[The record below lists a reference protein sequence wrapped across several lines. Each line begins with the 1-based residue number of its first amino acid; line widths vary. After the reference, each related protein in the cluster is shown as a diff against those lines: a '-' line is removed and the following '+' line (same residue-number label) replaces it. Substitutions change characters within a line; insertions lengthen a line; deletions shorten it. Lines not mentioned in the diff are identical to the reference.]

1 MGHDLVSDREGVRP
15 HVGLLGHQNGL
26 YGDLTVS
33 ENVRFWGA
41 TVGAT
46 AAEIDAAMAR
56 MGVAGRL
63 VDVSV
68 NKLSAGQKRR
78 TALAGLIAR
87 RARLWLLDEPHA
99 GLDQR
104 GRDELDDTLRLAA
117 DSGATISR
125 RQPRAGSGRIPRDAH
140 RRRRGRSDPD
150 GRRMMTAW
158 RIAWL
163 IARKDLRIE
172 RRSRVLTN
180 QVLPFAGVTM
190 IIFGFALDANSD
202 VLELVAPGLVWLATM
217 FSLLLLVQRA
227 FAVEGDDGAL
237 DAMRVAGVDARAIF
251 FGKAIGLIIQLLV
264 LEVVLLFAAVVLYA
278 ETIPVAGL
286 VLLVTTLVS
295 ATCGLAAV
303 GTLYGGLA
311 AGSKGRET
319 LLPLLTLPAVA
330 PVLIGATRAVESA
343 LGTGAAE
350 LSDGWTWVSLLAV
363 FAVVFGVGGALCV
376 RPADRRIETS
386 VADGP
391 RDPSDA

>member
-1 MGHDLVSDREGVRP
+1 
-15 HVGLLGHQNGL
+15 
-26 YGDLTVS
+26 
-33 ENVRFWGA
+33 
-41 TVGAT
+41 
-46 AAEIDAAMAR
+46 
-56 MGVAGRL
+56 
-63 VDVSV
+63 
-68 NKLSAGQKRR
+68 
-78 TALAGLIAR
+78 
-87 RARLWLLDEPHA
+87 
-99 GLDQR
+99 
-104 GRDELDDTLRLAA
+104 
-117 DSGATISR
+117 
-125 RQPRAGSGRIPRDAH
+125 
-140 RRRRGRSDPD
+140 
-150 GRRMMTAW
+150 MTSL

-163 IARKDLRIE
+163 IARKDLQIE

-190 IIFGFALDANSD
+190 IIFGFALDANTD

-237 DAMRVAGVDARAIF
+237 DAMRVAGVDARSIF

-278 ETIPVAGL
+278 ETVPLSGV

-343 LGTGAAE
+343 LGTGMAE
-350 LSDGWTWVSLLAV
+350 LSDGWLWVSLLTV
-363 FAVVFGVGGALCV
+363 FAVAFGVGGAL
-376 RPADRRIETS
+376 AF
-386 VADGP
+386 GP
-391 RDPSDA
+391 LIDE